1 MLEKIAQ
8 VKTWTIEQVLWAEKN
23 LKGKSGAEKKAAVIK
38 KLDDMITLPSYLEWA
53 DDVVI
58 GLIVDKACAT
68 LNEFAGHNFGELK
81 ELTEK
86 QAQILAGTIE
96 DPKEKKS

>member
-1 MLEKIAQ
+1 MFEEIKKFA
-8 VKTWTIEQVLWAEKN
+8 IEQVLWAEKN
-23 LKGKSGAEKKAAVIK
+23 LRGKSGTDKRAAVIK
-38 KLDDMITLPSYLEWA
+38 KLDDMITLPPYLEWA